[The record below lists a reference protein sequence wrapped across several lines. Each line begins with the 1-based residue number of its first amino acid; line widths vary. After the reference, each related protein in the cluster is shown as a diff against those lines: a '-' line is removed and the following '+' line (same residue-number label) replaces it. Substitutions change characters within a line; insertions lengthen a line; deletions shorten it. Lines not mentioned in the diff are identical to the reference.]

1 MIKIITGKRDSG
13 KTTYLRYL
21 VRDSKFFNGF
31 LEYKKYDENDKFVGY
46 EIFDLETN
54 KKYEFITT
62 DMTREGRKL
71 DKFVVLQE
79 GVDKGKEIIMN
90 AIKKEK
96 ILVIDEFGQLEL
108 DGELFH
114 EAIEKALKS
123 DLEIYITVRTELLN
137 AFIEKYNL
145 GSRDYTLIRMGE

>member
-54 KKYEFITT
+54 KRYEFITT

-79 GVDKGKEIIMN
+79 GVNKGKEIIMN

-145 GSRDYTLIRMGE
+145 SSREYTLIRMGE